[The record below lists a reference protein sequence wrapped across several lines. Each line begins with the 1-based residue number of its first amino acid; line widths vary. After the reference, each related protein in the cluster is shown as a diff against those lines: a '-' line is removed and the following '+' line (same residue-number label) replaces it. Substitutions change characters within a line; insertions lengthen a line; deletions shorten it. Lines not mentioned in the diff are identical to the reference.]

1 VRLWDKK
8 EVVGVMLA
16 ASVVVP
22 LQKEEGSK
30 KLSTRVDAN
39 IYLIVRLYWNTYV
52 KNMKEN

>member
-1 VRLWDKK
+1 MRLWDKK

-22 LQKEEGSK
+22 LHKEEGSK
-30 KLSTRVDAN
+30 KLSTRVDVN